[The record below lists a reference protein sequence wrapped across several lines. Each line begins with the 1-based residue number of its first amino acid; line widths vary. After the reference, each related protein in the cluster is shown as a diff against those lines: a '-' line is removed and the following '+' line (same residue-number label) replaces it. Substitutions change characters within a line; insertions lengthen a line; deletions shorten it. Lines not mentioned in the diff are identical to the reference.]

1 MESPTE
7 TENLVLSPYSL
18 KQASKLPSLLKKTG
32 KRYRVNLMIVLIL
45 LSIPVSSYRTL
56 KLLSFLPA
64 PWPIGAGWLRHS
76 SGPLKEV
83 FCVAT
88 LLSRW
93 SSGLRSSPYQ
103 KSGLRL
109 LSLRSSGSN

>member
-7 TENLVLSPYSL
+7 TENLVLSPYSN

-32 KRYRVNLMIVLIL
+32 KRYRVNLIQVLIL

-76 SGPLKEV
+76 SGPT
-83 FCVAT
+83 T
-88 LLSRW
+88 LSAL
-93 SSGLRSSPYQ
+93 P
-103 KSGLRL
+103 
-109 LSLRSSGSN
+109 GSDAPCKKAYRTWH

>member
-88 LLSRW
+88 LRGLGSREGRATTFLS
-93 SSGLRSSPYQ
+93 S
-103 KSGLRL
+103 
-109 LSLRSSGSN
+109 